1 VELEYIPC
9 TDIDNTCETFIKAS
23 RNNAND
29 FVELLMYSKNTGIV
43 MVGKLTDKAV
53 PSKVNAIG
61 KWYKPWFYKHVETF
75 FAKGRSVEYIP
86 LRDYYHRHTKSLFWE
101 MQDIVPFGNN
111 PVYRFLTGWLGA
123 PHVQWFKM
131 TTVGKLKELYDK
143 HHVVQDMLVPINT
156 IKESLGVFHKEFDL
170 YPLWVCPMRLL
181 TPPMEKKLIHN
192 TTTSQQFPRDEK
204 AASVTCGPNG
214 LVNPLPT
221 EQLYVDIGA
230 YGNPQSVTYDYKKS
244 LRSVEEYVR
253 KVNGYQALYADTMMT
268 REELRQMF
276 DHRLYDK
283 IRTQYGCVERLPEFY
298 DKVCRS
304 ARD

>member
-1 VELEYIPC
+1 
-9 TDIDNTCETFIKAS
+9 
-23 RNNAND
+23 
-29 FVELLMYSKNTGIV
+29 
-43 MVGKLTDKAV
+43 
-53 PSKVNAIG
+53 
-61 KWYKPWFYKHVETF
+61 
-75 FAKGRSVEYIP
+75 
-86 LRDYYHRHTKSLFWE
+86 
-101 MQDIVPFGNN
+101 
-111 PVYRFLTGWLGA
+111 
-123 PHVQWFKM
+123 
-131 TTVGKLKELYDK
+131 
-143 HHVVQDMLVPINT
+143 
-156 IKESLGVFHKEFDL
+156 
-170 YPLWVCPMRLL
+170 
-181 TPPMEKKLIHN
+181 MEKKLIHN